1 MKYKITFF
9 ALFVHGYAAIVRY
22 FSPFDG
28 WISRKL
34 FSSEIT
40 LYLLIVVVPV
50 TDFIRVTGVTC
61 SIREFIAITIALPVR
76 IASFKERLVKII
88 SF

>member
-40 LYLLIVVVPV
+40 LYLLIDVFHG
-50 TDFIRVTGVTC
+50 TDFI
-61 SIREFIAITIALPVR
+61 
-76 IASFKERLVKII
+76 
-88 SF
+88 